1 MGLILVV
8 SEDSVDIE
16 TIRGA
21 LSVHGWWVTL
31 AGDGE
36 AALQIAADQ
45 APKLVV
51 VDHALPGGY
60 ELIRNFGARGGGPG
74 VLVTAPEGSDLS
86 LELAEAGADEVLTKP
101 VSAPNVVE
109 AVKRCLA
116 APAPAQPVRAASS
129 APLMTTDDIFGD
141 VLREVEGEVAGG
153 ASAESRPS
161 ALAEPTPAAPVVG
174 SVAEAAPKPP
184 PAAPEQPVVS
194 LAGLFDDETDAAEAA
209 RQAAA
214 VEPAGETRGGGSTPG
229 ESEAHIDSL
238 WSSDESSQSPKR
250 EWDGTERRTDERPW
264 SSDVGSEPF
273 AADGP
278 TQDPAPT
285 EAEGAALPV
294 EQEPPLFSKQSQ
306 ASAAEESEPVG
317 LDEVNLA
324 ATESSESVVVVDE
337 PVVAGEGEGS
347 GRSSA
352 IVWAAGIAAV
362 LLVAAG
368 IYFALRPDGSPE
380 PTAERPSAAPVAA
393 VPTAAA
399 ESEVAEGLEV
409 EPATGTDAVGALSTA
424 PAPVETQAAERSA
437 AAETEG
443 IDEIDLEAIVEQEL
457 GKREEELRRVFV
469 EEEKRLLREL
479 RELDEAEPPEES
491 DGSQDDDESDGVG
504 R

>member
-51 VDHALPGGY
+51 VDHALPGAH

-74 VLVTAPEGSDLS
+74 VLVTAPEGSDMS

-101 VSAPNVVE
+101 VSAANVVA

-116 APAPAQPVRAASS
+116 APAPVQPVRAASS
-129 APLMTTDDIFGD
+129 VPLMTTNDIFGD
-141 VLREVEGEVAGG
+141 VLREVEGEVAG
-153 ASAESRPS
+153 SESTERAMPS
-161 ALAEPTPAAPVVG
+161 APPEPTPVAPVAG
-174 SVAEAAPKPP
+174 AVAEAAP
-184 PAAPEQPVVS
+184 AIPEQPVVS
-194 LAGLFDDETDAAEAA
+194 LAGLFDDETDPVEVSPH
-209 RQAAA
+209 AAA
-214 VEPAGETRGGGSTPG
+214 VAPAAEPQGGGPTPG
-229 ESEAHIDSL
+229 DSETHIDSL
-238 WSSDESSQSPKR
+238 WSSDGSSESPKA
-250 EWDGTERRTDERPW
+250 EWDGTERRTDKRPW
-264 SSDVGSEPF
+264 NRDTTSEPRTEVEETEPSVQQ
-273 AADGP
+273 GP
-278 TQDPAPT
+278 LLSSEES
-285 EAEGAALPV
+285 EA
-294 EQEPPLFSKQSQ
+294 SR
-306 ASAAEESEPVG
+306 AEEIEPVG

-324 ATESSESVVVVDE
+324 GAESVESEVE
-337 PVVAGEGEGS
+337 EEAVAAAEGEGS

-352 IVWAAGIAAV
+352 IVWAACIAAV

-380 PTAERPSAAPVAA
+380 PNIEPSVAAPAAGESEAVDSLEGEPATETEPVEALSAAPV
-393 VPTAAA
+393 
-399 ESEVAEGLEV
+399 
-409 EPATGTDAVGALSTA
+409 
-424 PAPVETQAAERSA
+424 PVETEAAVSPS
-437 AAETEG
+437 AAETES
-443 IDEIDLEAIVEQEL
+443 IDEIDLEAIVQQEL

-479 RELDEAEPPEES
+479 RELDEAEPPEEG
-491 DGSQDDDESDGVG
+491 DGSQDEDESNGVG